1 MHKPVTAEI
10 ISIGDELLYGQIL
23 DTNSKWLSE
32 EMDKIGVRVTRKTT
46 IGDDFQAMSHAFKA
60 ASKEVDIV
68 LMTGGL
74 GPTKDDLTKHGLADF
89 FNASVKLFPEA
100 LEDLQNFFE
109 ARGRELTPTNQSQ
122 ANLPSNCTYIKN
134 AVGTA
139 PGMWFEENGV
149 AWMSMPGVPHEM
161 KYLMENAVI
170 PKIKKKYKLPV
181 IYHKLIKTIGIGES
195 WLSDKIST
203 WEEQLPSHIRL
214 AYLPSLGEVKLRL
227 TAFGESLETLKAE
240 VNEKIIQLEPL
251 IAEYIYGFD
260 TDTIAS
266 SLGHRLVQRKEN
278 LAIAESCTGGYLT
291 HVITS
296 IPGSSNY
303 YNGSII
309 PYHNDFKEHLLG
321 VKQQTLSTKGA
332 VSEETV
338 VEMSK
343 QVRLK
348 FKSTYGLATSGIA
361 GPGGGSEEKPVGLV
375 WIACHDGQN
384 CRTRKLQLT
393 KDRLINIQLTTTASL
408 NLLRET
414 ILQNTK

>member
-1 MHKPVTAEI
+1 
-10 ISIGDELLYGQIL
+10 
-23 DTNSKWLSE
+23 
-32 EMDKIGVRVTRKTT
+32 
-46 IGDDFQAMSHAFKA
+46 
-60 ASKEVDIV
+60 
-68 LMTGGL
+68 MTGGL
-74 GPTKDDLTKHGLADF
+74 GPTKDDLTKHVLADF
-89 FNASVKLFPEA
+89 FNASIKLFPKA
-100 LEDLQNFFE
+100 LEDVRIFFE
-109 ARGRELTPTNQSQ
+109 SRGRELTPTNQSQ
-122 ANLPSNCTYIKN
+122 ANLPSNCTYIQN

-170 PKIKKKYKLPV
+170 PKIKEKFKLPV

-195 WLSDKIST
+195 WLSDKISE

-227 TAFGESLETLKAE
+227 TAFGESLNTLIEE
-240 VNEKIIQLEPL
+240 VNEQVIQLEPL
-251 IAEYIYGFD
+251 ISEYIYGYD
-260 TDTIAS
+260 KDTIAS
-266 SLGHRLVQRKEN
+266 ALGHQLVQRKES

-296 IPGSSNY
+296 NPGSSNY

-309 PYHNDFKEHLLG
+309 PYHNDFKEKLLD
-321 VKQQTLSTKGA
+321 VNPQTLSTKGA

-338 VEMSK
+338 IEMSK
-343 QVRLK
+343 KVRLK

-361 GPGGGSEEKPVGLV
+361 GPGGGTDEKPVGLV
-375 WIACHDGQN
+375 WIACHDGEN
-384 CRTRKLQLT
+384 YRTRKLQLT
-393 KDRLINIQLTTTASL
+393 KDRLINIQLTSTASL

>member
-32 EMDKIGVRVTRKTT
+32 EMDKIGVRVIRKTT
-46 IGDDFQAMSHAFKA
+46 TGDDPQDMLQAFKA
-60 ASKEVDIV
+60 ASKNADII

-74 GPTKDDLTKHGLADF
+74 GPTKDDLTKHVLATF
-89 FNASVKLFPEA
+89 FNSSIKLFPEA
-100 LEDLQNFFE
+100 LEDLRIMFE
-109 ARGRELTPTNQSQ
+109 SRGRELTPTNQSQ

-139 PGMWFEENGV
+139 PGMWFEENGS

-161 KYLMENAVI
+161 KYLMENKVI
-170 PKIKKKYKLPV
+170 PKIKEKYELPV

-195 WLSDKIST
+195 WLSDKIAG
-203 WEEQLPSHIRL
+203 WESQLPPHIKL

-227 TAFGESLETLKAE
+227 TGFGESLQSLTEE
-240 VNEKIIQLEPL
+240 VNEQIIRLEPL
-251 IAEYIYGFD
+251 ISEYIYGYD

-266 SLGHRLVQRKEN
+266 ALGHELVQRKES
-278 LAIAESCTGGYLT
+278 LAIAESCTGGYLS

-296 IPGSSNY
+296 IPGSSSY
-303 YNGSII
+303 FNGSVI
-309 PYHNDFKEHLLG
+309 PYHNDFKENLLG
-321 VKQQTLSTKGA
+321 VSSEILQTHGA

-338 VEMSK
+338 MEMSK

-348 FKSTYGLATSGIA
+348 FNSTYGVATSGIA

-375 WIACHDGQN
+375 WIACHDGRN
-384 CRTRKLQLT
+384 CRTRKLQLS
-393 KDRLINIQLTTTASL
+393 KDRLINIQLTSTASL

>member
-32 EMDKIGVRVTRKTT
+32 EMDKIGVRVKRKTT
-46 IGDDFQAMSHAFKA
+46 IGDDPEAMTQAFEA

-74 GPTKDDLTKHGLADF
+74 GPTKDDLTKHVLADF
-89 FNASVKLFPEA
+89 FNASVKLFPQA
-100 LEDLQNFFE
+100 LEDLRVFFE
-109 ARGRELTPTNQSQ
+109 NRGKVLTPTNQNQ
-122 ANLPSNCTYIKN
+122 ANLPSNCTYIPN

-161 KYLMENAVI
+161 KYLMENTVI
-170 PKIKKKYKLPV
+170 PKIKEKFKLPV

-227 TAFGESLETLKAE
+227 TAFGESLATLAAE
-240 VNEKIIQLEPL
+240 VNEQVIQLEPL
-251 IAEYIYGFD
+251 IAEYIYGYD

-266 SLGHRLVQRKEN
+266 SLGHELVQRKKS

-309 PYHNDFKEHLLG
+309 PYHNDFKEELLD
-321 VKQQTLSTKGA
+321 VNPQTLITNGA

-338 VEMSK
+338 IEMSK

-348 FKSTYGLATSGIA
+348 FKATYGLATSGIA
-361 GPGGGSEEKPVGLV
+361 GPGGGTEEKPVGLV
-375 WIACHDGQN
+375 WIACHDGEN

-393 KDRLINIQLTTTASL
+393 KDRLINIQLTSTASL

>member
-74 GPTKDDLTKHGLADF
+74 GPTKDDLTKHVLADF

-122 ANLPSNCTYIKN
+122 DNLPSNCTYIKN

-309 PYHNDFKEHLLG
+309 PYHNDLKEHLLG